1 MLLEPPKNPESLG
14 PRKIVRSPSKPQEWY
29 AWHFPELTRIVTD
42 NIAYAKVSKVIRVP
56 WMNAVAATAR
66 GEIRGVKGLGLDGLG
81 QGEDNLTCGPFVH
94 LQR

>member
-1 MLLEPPKNPESLG
+1 M
-14 PRKIVRSPSKPQEWY
+14 
-29 AWHFPELTRIVTD
+29 
-42 NIAYAKVSKVIRVP
+42 P

-94 LQR
+94 LQG